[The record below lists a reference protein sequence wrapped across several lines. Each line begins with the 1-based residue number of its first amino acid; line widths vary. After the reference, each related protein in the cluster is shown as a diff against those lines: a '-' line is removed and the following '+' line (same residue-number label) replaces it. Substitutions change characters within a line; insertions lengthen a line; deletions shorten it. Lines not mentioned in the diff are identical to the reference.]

1 LRYSLLHPSRSRPNK
16 SFQTTQ
22 DWLNSASGKDFELI
36 VSIDESDP
44 HKDQYLNIYSNYN
57 QFKTRVIVNP
67 NQNAVQAINNAAK
80 VADGE
85 ILIVV
90 SDDTGV
96 LRGWD
101 NILTQT
107 IGTHVDFVLKVYD
120 GIQDWIVTM
129 PIMDKVYYNRF
140 GYIYHPEYQHMF
152 CDTHLTHV
160 ADALGKL
167 IIRNDI
173 LIKHEHYSITKGQ
186 KDQVT
191 IAADSTH
198 KSGMKTYLRL
208 IRENLQLDPTIDIW
222 NLSRQARGHLEW
234 LKNVRQAT

>member
-1 LRYSLLHPSRSRPNK
+1 LRYSLLHPTRSRPTK

-22 DWLNSASGKDFELI
+22 DWLNSAVGKDFELV
-36 VSIDESDP
+36 VSIDENDP
-44 HKDQYLNIYSNYN
+44 HKDDYFRLYKSSQYN
-57 QFKTRVIVNP
+57 TRIIVNH
-67 NQNAVQAINNAAK
+67 NHNAVQAINNAAK
-80 VADGE
+80 AAQGE
-85 ILIVV
+85 VFIVV

-101 NILTQT
+101 KILDQT
-107 IGTHVDFVLKVYD
+107 IGTSVDFVMKVYD

-173 LIKHEHYSITKGQ
+173 LIKHEHYSVTRSQ

-191 IAADSTH
+191 ITADGTH

-208 IRENLQLDPTIDIW
+208 LRQNLLLDKSVDIW
-222 NLSRQARGHLEW
+222 NLSRQAKGHLEW
-234 LKNVRQAT
+234 LKNISQ

>member
-1 LRYSLLHPSRSRPNK
+1 LRYSLLHPSRSRPQK
-16 SFQTTQ
+16 SFNATQ
-22 DWLNSASGKDFELI
+22 DWLNSAVGKDFELV
-36 VSIDESDP
+36 VSIDENDP
-44 HKDQYLNIYSNYN
+44 HKDDYFRLYKSSQYN
-57 QFKTRVIVNP
+57 TRIIVNH

-80 VADGE
+80 AAQGE
-85 ILIVV
+85 VFIVV

-101 NILTQT
+101 KVLSQT
-107 IGTHVDFVLKVYD
+107 IGNHVDFVLKVYD

-173 LIKHEHYSITKGQ
+173 QIPHDHYSVKKSE
-186 KDQVT
+186 KDEVT
-191 IAADSTH
+191 RKADNTFTEG
-198 KSGMKTYLRL
+198 KKTYLRMVKK
-208 IRENLQLDPTIDIW
+208 NLMLDTSVDIW
-222 NLSRQARGHLEW
+222 NLSRQAKGHLSWIEK
-234 LKNVRQAT
+234 LSL